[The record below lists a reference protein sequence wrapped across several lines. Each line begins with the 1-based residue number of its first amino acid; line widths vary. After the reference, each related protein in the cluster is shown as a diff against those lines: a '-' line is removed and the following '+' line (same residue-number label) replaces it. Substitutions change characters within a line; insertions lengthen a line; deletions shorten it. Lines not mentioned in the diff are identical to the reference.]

1 MEQSDA
7 PHTLHAFR
15 NSLYECFDRR
25 ADALFELTDSTIL
38 TADVVPSPVHLS
50 LELAHRRSWGSLYA
64 ALSRGQIDEDA
75 LRKLVVHHPLLEERP
90 TTPVYA
96 VDVSVWSRCDAEASP
111 ERGYYYHPSRHSAG
125 QPIVAGWAYQWIAQ
139 LGFARDGWVAPM
151 DIERVRPVQNPNEV
165 AAEQVKRLLQRGCLK
180 GRRRRRFS
188 YSTLAT
194 IPYSSSKGLR
204 TIGCRS

>member
-1 MEQSDA
+1 
-7 PHTLHAFR
+7 
-15 NSLYECFDRR
+15 
-25 ADALFELTDSTIL
+25 
-38 TADVVPSPVHLS
+38 
-50 LELAHRRSWGSLYA
+50 
-64 ALSRGQIDEDA
+64 
-75 LRKLVVHHPLLEERP
+75 
-90 TTPVYA
+90 
-96 VDVSVWSRCDAEASP
+96 
-111 ERGYYYHPSRHSAG
+111 
-125 QPIVAGWAYQWIAQ
+125 
-139 LGFARDGWVAPM
+139 M